1 MRLLEPYFLYAFLA
15 LAIPIIIHLFSLRKH
30 KTVYFSNVAFL
41 KQIQE
46 KKTHINQIQKRLL
59 LLVRLSAL
67 SAIILAFCEP
77 YTHEGEALKKEQK
90 IIGIYLDNSFS
101 MEAENEK
108 GILMEQ
114 AKNKARTILNAH
126 KGKDEFIFISN
137 DLQGKHQRLLDA
149 KNCLLAIDE
158 TQITAS
164 VLNLE
169 SILNRWDALKQNEIN
184 ASAELYLISD
194 FQKANFPIE
203 LFTTDSSF
211 TTHLLPIESYP
222 QSNLT
227 LDSCYFESPN
237 HHLDQNEVLN
247 FYVSNAS
254 DKDLDNLSVKLTL
267 NGKSKALTTL
277 SVKAFETA
285 KGSVNF
291 RNQVSGN
298 QKGHLEL
305 VDASIPFD
313 NRLYFNYKVVPSSKV
328 MTVFENTSSKALKTV
343 FREEIFDY
351 TASEVGK
358 LNLNTIKNQDLLIL
372 EHIENPT
379 SGLVNTLKS
388 YVKLGGALF
397 IIPPVELNTSSY
409 QRLSEEL
416 EIASFGEINRQELKV
431 STINRQHSLFKE
443 VFEKQTKSYEVPK
456 VNLHYQL
463 ETNGRTEEE
472 RVMTLNSQE
481 AFIASYALG
490 QGIIYLLSSPL
501 KLSSNNFE
509 NHALFVPLLYNMAL
523 QKSTASPIYYT
534 LGKSHSIDINTPQD
548 NKPWRI
554 QKKPDLD
561 LIAEVNRTP
570 QKTQLKFQN
579 TLHEDGFYKLSNEDA
594 EQVISFNYDRD
605 ESEMELWEHQLLAE
619 LTENHPQLKLWKKEG
634 LVLEENLK
642 AYRSGFSLW
651 QRFIFLALILLIVE
665 SLLLKNWK
673 KKAVKL
679 DNEDL

>member
-114 AKNKARTILNAH
+114 AKNKARTILSAH

-227 LDSCYFESPN
+227 
-237 HHLDQNEVLN
+237 
-247 FYVSNAS
+247 
-254 DKDLDNLSVKLTL
+254 
-267 NGKSKALTTL
+267 
-277 SVKAFETA
+277 
-285 KGSVNF
+285 
-291 RNQVSGN
+291 
-298 QKGHLEL
+298 
-305 VDASIPFD
+305 
-313 NRLYFNYKVVPSSKV
+313 
-328 MTVFENTSSKALKTV
+328 
-343 FREEIFDY
+343 
-351 TASEVGK
+351 
-358 LNLNTIKNQDLLIL
+358 
-372 EHIENPT
+372 
-379 SGLVNTLKS
+379 
-388 YVKLGGALF
+388 
-397 IIPPVELNTSSY
+397 
-409 QRLSEEL
+409 
-416 EIASFGEINRQELKV
+416 
-431 STINRQHSLFKE
+431 
-443 VFEKQTKSYEVPK
+443 
-456 VNLHYQL
+456 
-463 ETNGRTEEE
+463 
-472 RVMTLNSQE
+472 
-481 AFIASYALG
+481 
-490 QGIIYLLSSPL
+490 
-501 KLSSNNFE
+501 
-509 NHALFVPLLYNMAL
+509 
-523 QKSTASPIYYT
+523 
-534 LGKSHSIDINTPQD
+534 
-548 NKPWRI
+548 
-554 QKKPDLD
+554 
-561 LIAEVNRTP
+561 
-570 QKTQLKFQN
+570 
-579 TLHEDGFYKLSNEDA
+579 
-594 EQVISFNYDRD
+594 
-605 ESEMELWEHQLLAE
+605 
-619 LTENHPQLKLWKKEG
+619 
-634 LVLEENLK
+634 
-642 AYRSGFSLW
+642 
-651 QRFIFLALILLIVE
+651 
-665 SLLLKNWK
+665 
-673 KKAVKL
+673 
-679 DNEDL
+679 